1 MISIDIQELK
11 RLYYDE
17 QKSGFEIARHFQT
30 FPQVIYNRMRK
41 HGLQRR
47 PCAEAQKLRYAK
59 TEAGIRI
66 FTSIDEIVHL
76 YFEEKLTLKEVGARI
91 GVSHATIQ
99 NRLLTAGY
107 KCRNKGESLHLCPS
121 NKGTSMFT
129 ESELAEIGRLYSE
142 EERSAHDIAFQY
154 DCSDATIRNYLKR
167 IGVQMRT
174 VPEAQVLRRKKE
186 QAQAGGQHEA
196 SISRQ
201 LKQLPALHSRRS
213 DSCTRPGVTPQAQS
227 HDRRNRQSLFTL
239 KLGSL
244 QHFAGGLGLNL
255 EYLAVLMEG
264 DKDS

>member
-1 MISIDIQELK
+1 MISIDLEELK

-121 NKGTSMFT
+121 NKGNLHVHSVRACRDRATLFRRG
-129 ESELAEIGRLYSE
+129 AI
-142 EERSAHDIAFQY
+142 RS
-154 DCSDATIRNYLKR
+154 
-167 IGVQMRT
+167 
-174 VPEAQVLRRKKE
+174 
-186 QAQAGGQHEA
+186 
-196 SISRQ
+196 
-201 LKQLPALHSRRS
+201 
-213 DSCTRPGVTPQAQS
+213 
-227 HDRRNRQSLFTL
+227 
-239 KLGSL
+239 
-244 QHFAGGLGLNL
+244 
-255 EYLAVLMEG
+255 
-264 DKDS
+264 